1 MCKTFFGKNTLNLR
15 CRSLDSNDTK
25 YLLFKNKLET
35 LTFAFSKYKNFTF
48 DVCVASENSSWPQKG
63 YVTDYIEPSDL
74 NDGDVDIYLCGPPPM
89 VEAVSSFMQEV
100 GIQPVSLHYE
110 KFTTSK

>member
-1 MCKTFFGKNTLNLR
+1 MSG
-15 CRSLDSNDTK
+15 SLLPNIDLVELD
-25 YLLFKNKLET
+25 KLKA
-35 LTFAFSKYKNFTF
+35 FAVAIDNFTF

-63 YVTDYIEPSDL
+63 YVTDYIQPSDL

-89 VEAVSSFMQEV
+89 VEAVSSFMQET
-100 GIQPVSLHYE
+100 GIQPVSLRYE